1 MDLNNIQLFVEVV
14 KRNSFAE
21 VARIRNIDPSSV
33 SRAIRKLETTLGFR
47 LFQRT
52 TRKLSPTEAGKSYFR
67 QVEGLVATFL
77 KVGEQAL
84 DLSNEPIGNLRVAAC
99 TSFGQKKLVPLLPVM
114 RKKYPK
120 LVIDLVLSDSQVDI
134 VEQQIDVAIR
144 FGNKPADDL
153 ICKQLAPRNV
163 AVCASPDFIK
173 SNRITKNPT
182 CLSELECLRFSIPGF
197 REAWKF
203 RQSNNKELVVPV
215 TGHLLISHGL
225 TMTASAVA
233 GLGVALLP
241 DWLCRDEIANG
252 SLVNLFPD
260 YECAAADFGTSAWLV
275 YPSREYM
282 PLKLSAF
289 IDCLKNEVPEF
300 S

>member
-67 QVEGLVATFL
+67 
-77 KVGEQAL
+77 
-84 DLSNEPIGNLRVAAC
+84 
-99 TSFGQKKLVPLLPVM
+99 
-114 RKKYPK
+114 
-120 LVIDLVLSDSQVDI
+120 
-134 VEQQIDVAIR
+134 
-144 FGNKPADDL
+144 
-153 ICKQLAPRNV
+153 
-163 AVCASPDFIK
+163 
-173 SNRITKNPT
+173 
-182 CLSELECLRFSIPGF
+182 
-197 REAWKF
+197 
-203 RQSNNKELVVPV
+203 
-215 TGHLLISHGL
+215 
-225 TMTASAVA
+225 
-233 GLGVALLP
+233 
-241 DWLCRDEIANG
+241 
-252 SLVNLFPD
+252 
-260 YECAAADFGTSAWLV
+260 AADFGTSAWLV
-275 YPSREYM
+275 YPSGEYM